1 MGIKTASALRAKCVL
16 INVYLHATQ
25 LLWVTEITASPYRF
39 VNHLLKHAAHLHYMA
54 DIIKINYNHTAKFVS
69 RVDCV

>member
-54 DIIKINYNHTAKFVS
+54 DII
-69 RVDCV
+69 